1 LFTFS
6 TNVIKSV
13 IHGLKNES
21 IFININ
27 VLFQMNKQGEVNTKS
42 VENQINILANEDIAP
57 RLKEVAK
64 LCYDTGK

>member
-1 LFTFS
+1 
-6 TNVIKSV
+6 
-13 IHGLKNES
+13 
-21 IFININ
+21 
-27 VLFQMNKQGEVNTKS
+27 MNKQGEVNTKS